1 MLPHIAVIDMRNIV
15 LIGMPGAGKS
25 TIGVILAKSLLFD
38 FCDTDLSIQKETGE
52 SLCDTIA
59 KIGIEE
65 FILLEEDVIRKQ
77 EFSNS
82 VVATGGSAV
91 YGEMAMEKLKEN
103 GIIVYLKV
111 SPEELQS
118 RIKNIHTR
126 GIAMKEG
133 TTIKELYEERAPL
146 YEKYADIT
154 VECDGR
160 TAEECVDLIV
170 READDRI

>member
-1 MLPHIAVIDMRNIV
+1 MKNIV

-25 TIGVILAKSLLFD
+25 TIGVVLAKSLLLD

-52 SLCDTIA
+52 SLCDTITR
-59 KIGIEE
+59 IGIDE
-65 FILLEEDVIRKQ
+65 FIQLEEDVICKQ
-77 EFSNS
+77 EFTNS

-91 YGEMAMEKLKEN
+91 YGKKAMKKLKED
-103 GIIVYLKV
+103 GVIVYLKV
-111 SPEELQS
+111 SPDELRN

-133 TTIKELYEERAPL
+133 TSISELYEERAPL

-154 VECDGR
+154 VECDGK
-160 TAEECVDLIV
+160 TAEECVDLIIH
-170 READDRI
+170 RIGAIYE

>member
-1 MLPHIAVIDMRNIV
+1 MKNIV

-38 FCDTDLSIQKETGE
+38 FCDTDLSIQKTTGE
-52 SLCDTIA
+52 SLCDTIS
-59 KIGIEE
+59 KIGIDE
-65 FILLEEDVIRKQ
+65 FIRLEEAVICKQ
-77 EFSNS
+77 AFVNS

-91 YGEMAMEKLKEN
+91 YGEKAMEKLKEN
-103 GIIVYLKV
+103 GMIFYLKV
-111 SPEELQS
+111 SSQELQS

-133 TTIKELYEERAPL
+133 TTISELYEKRAPL

-154 VECDGR
+154 IECDGK
-160 TAEECVDLIV
+160 TAEECVDLII
-170 READDRI
+170 ENI